1 MTHPSVSIVFFTE
14 FAIIVVV
21 KGWIAF
27 DTLLFTQ
34 LMVLAFGAIH
44 SSIHNLKSDIKIRI
58 KTCNLIPIQHM
69 SKTWNMSKVN
79 KLFLFPNHHFS
90 KYLSSSIDHTPII

>member
-1 MTHPSVSIVFFTE
+1 MKIKEQLQFLLNTEDLMNNFIYLNVWNEVTHSSLSVVFFTE

-27 DTLLFTQ
+27 YTLLLTQ

-44 SSIHNLKSDIKIRI
+44 SSIHNLKSGERK
-58 KTCNLIPIQHM
+58 KKVWLIPIQ
-69 SKTWNMSKVN
+69 T
-79 KLFLFPNHHFS
+79 
-90 KYLSSSIDHTPII
+90 LSAA